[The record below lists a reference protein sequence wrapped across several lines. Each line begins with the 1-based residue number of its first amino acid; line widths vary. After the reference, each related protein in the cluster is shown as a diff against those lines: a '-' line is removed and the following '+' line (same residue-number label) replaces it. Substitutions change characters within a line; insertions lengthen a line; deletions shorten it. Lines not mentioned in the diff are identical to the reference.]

1 MEQDN
6 KEADTMKKK
15 AVITASA
22 LIILVLAHKPMALA
36 SMYLVDTIGQATGT
50 NTIELI
56 DALNSIYYL

>member
-1 MEQDN
+1 
-6 KEADTMKKK
+6 MKKK

-56 DALNSIYYL
+56 DVLNSIYYL